1 MCWVKLLS
9 QAVGC
14 SKHTSRNRIPPLR
27 KPYSSNSATSTL
39 SNLPF
44 FPSLSVSLLHIP
56 SPPVLMPVKPDKR
69 TGPRRLEAVK
79 LRLRAEQVARENAAA
94 LRYRQLAEELD
105 EQPLRRRHA
114 TDRDTGKTSWLEC
127 FLCALVVCC
136 VFLVVAVVFLCVV
149 VLSLSKKE

>member
-1 MCWVKLLS
+1 MCWVKLLI

-14 SKHTSRNRIPPLR
+14 SKKTSRNRIPPLR
-27 KPYSSNSATSTL
+27 KPYSSYSATSTL

-44 FPSLSVSLLHIP
+44 FPSPSVSLLHTP
-56 SPPVLMPVKPDKR
+56 PPPVPMPVKPDKK

-105 EQPLRRRHA
+105 EQPLRITHA
-114 TDRDTGKTSWLEC
+114 TDRHTGKTSWLEC